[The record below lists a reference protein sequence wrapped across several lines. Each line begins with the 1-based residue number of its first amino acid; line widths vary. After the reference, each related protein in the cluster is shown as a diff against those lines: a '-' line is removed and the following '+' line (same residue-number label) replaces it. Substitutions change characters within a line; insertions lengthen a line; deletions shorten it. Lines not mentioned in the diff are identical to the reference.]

1 MLLNYSQPIG
11 HVTTFTILS
20 EISPKLA
27 FDQAVQDWFFFFFPS
42 DLTQA
47 NFQLLQERRFQ
58 LLLICIN
65 QAKIICRPKGVRL
78 LVKAVKSQQSRTN
91 ILHFAVNLFQLIFR
105 NYLLVLILKWPRTS
119 QGLEQIPIL
128 WKSIHT
134 SKQNVN
140 TGVKA
145 L

>member
-11 HVTTFTILS
+11 HVTTFTILA
-20 EISPKLA
+20 EISPKFA
-27 FDQAVQDWFFFFFPS
+27 VGQAVQGWFFFFPS
-42 DLTQA
+42 DLSRA
-47 NFQLLQERRFQ
+47 NFQLLQDKRFQ

-65 QAKIICRPKGVRL
+65 QAKIICTPKGVCL

-91 ILHFAVNLFQLIFR
+91 ILYFAVNLFQLIFR
-105 NYLLVLILKWPRTS
+105 NYLLVLILKWPRIS
-119 QGLEQIPIL
+119 QGLEHIPIL

-140 TGVKA
+140 AGVKTS
-145 L
+145 